1 MKTKTAT
8 QTYIESLKSGPL
20 PNTDELMQLCSA
32 LHSMQAEQDCQ
43 EYLWMSTT
51 FQDLEDSI
59 YKAQR
64 CLTRSQ
70 EDYAFDSG
78 LAH

>member
-32 LHSMQAEQDCQ
+32 LHSMQAEQNCM

-59 YKAQR
+59 YKATR
-64 CLTRSQ
+64 CLNRSQ

-78 LAH
+78 LSH